1 MSTSC
6 SADPV
11 KIRLF
16 GSIAVGHA
24 GRTLGPRDF
33 GGSRP
38 KQVLE
43 ILLAARGR
51 PVPVDRLAELLWGE
65 RLPDNFA
72 ASIQTFI
79 STLRRHLCADQSC
92 ARELVVTER
101 GAYRFAVERAMIDI
115 DRFDE
120 LLARAGRVATD
131 AARRSLTDA
140 LALAPAEVLED
151 EPYADWAQEL
161 RGTYRGRV
169 IGANLEAADAALIAR
184 DFRASL
190 SHAQAATR
198 MDRFSERAHRT
209 EMLALYAMGRD
220 HEALEAYR
228 RLRCLLV
235 GELGLEPN
243 TESRA
248 LEAAI
253 LRQDEVSSLLPRP
266 SREMRLRSSGHP
278 WLLFLGRRA
287 ELAALAETLDSALA
301 GEFAL
306 VLVEGEAGI
315 GKSRLLDEFAST
327 QDGVRVGRA
336 RCSALEQHLA
346 HVPLAAVLREVLE
359 GLDLE
364 TKDLPALGAIVPEL
378 APRER
383 PAGFGEIDALEATV
397 EVIRRAGPLAL
408 IFDDLHLADPG
419 TVAALEYLRHR
430 CAGSP
435 VMILGAMRGDETPL
449 DHPLNRLAETTRIRL
464 EPLTEHELAPL
475 GIPDVYGRTGGHPTL
490 VANLIA
496 SGSDPDLRGSLSE
509 LLIARCR
516 AEGAVAFRVLMTA
529 STLPEPFEPEVLA
542 ALLETDPVVLVER
555 LEQLCDR
562 RILRVD
568 GLRFRF
574 RYAIQRDALRAAVSP
589 ARDRLL
595 RERAHIVEQRRE
607 IVRAAGHDLPLVP
620 ATATRS

>member
-1 MSTSC
+1 
-6 SADPV
+6 
-11 KIRLF
+11 
-16 GSIAVGHA
+16 
-24 GRTLGPRDF
+24 
-33 GGSRP
+33 
-38 KQVLE
+38 
-43 ILLAARGR
+43 
-51 PVPVDRLAELLWGE
+51 
-65 RLPDNFA
+65 
-72 ASIQTFI
+72 
-79 STLRRHLCADQSC
+79 
-92 ARELVVTER
+92 VTER

-120 LLARAGRVATD
+120 LLARAGRAATD

-151 EPYADWAQEL
+151 EPYSDWAQEL

-169 IGANLEAADAALIAR
+169 IGANLEAADAALIGR

-209 EMLALYAMGRD
+209 EMLALYAMGRG

-266 SREMRLRSSGHP
+266 SREMQLRSSGHP

-287 ELAALAETLDSALA
+287 ELAALAETLDFALV
-301 GEFAL
+301 GEFSL

-315 GKSRLLDEFAST
+315 GKSRMLDEFAST
-327 QDGVRVGRA
+327 LDGVRVGRA

-346 HVPLAAVLREVLE
+346 HVPLAAVLRDVLD

-364 TKDLPALGAIVPEL
+364 TKELPALGGIVPEL
-378 APRER
+378 APRDR

-397 EVIRRAGPLAL
+397 EVIRRAGPLVL

-435 VMILGAMRGDETPL
+435 VMILGGMCAEETPL
-449 DHPLNRLAETTRIRL
+449 DHPLNRLAETTKIRL

-475 GIPDVYGRTGGHPTL
+475 GIPDVHRRTGGHPAL

-496 SGSDPDLRGSLSE
+496 SGSDPDLRGALSE

-595 RERAHIVEQRRE
+595 RERAQTVKQRRG

-620 ATATRS
+620 ATAMRS

>member
-1 MSTSC
+1 M
-6 SADPV
+6 P
-11 KIRLF
+11 I
-16 GSIAVGHA
+16 
-24 GRTLGPRDF
+24 
-33 GGSRP
+33 
-38 KQVLE
+38 
-43 ILLAARGR
+43 
-51 PVPVDRLAELLWGE
+51 DRLAELLWGE
-65 RLPDNFA
+65 RAPDNFA

-101 GAYRFAVERAMIDI
+101 GAYRFAVERAIIDI

-120 LLARAGRVATD
+120 LLARAGRAATD
-131 AARRSLTDA
+131 AARRSLSDA

-161 RGTYRGRV
+161 RGTYRSRV

-243 TESRA
+243 AESRT
-248 LEAAI
+248 LEAAV

-266 SREMRLRSSGHP
+266 SREMQLRSAGHP

-327 QDGVRVGRA
+327 LDGVRVGRA

-346 HVPLAAVLREVLE
+346 HVPLAAVLREVLK
-359 GLDLE
+359 GS
-364 TKDLPALGAIVPEL
+364 ISR
-378 APRER
+378 PR
-383 PAGFGEIDALEATV
+383 TS
-397 EVIRRAGPLAL
+397 RR
-408 IFDDLHLADPG
+408 
-419 TVAALEYLRHR
+419 
-430 CAGSP
+430 
-435 VMILGAMRGDETPL
+435 
-449 DHPLNRLAETTRIRL
+449 
-464 EPLTEHELAPL
+464 
-475 GIPDVYGRTGGHPTL
+475 
-490 VANLIA
+490 
-496 SGSDPDLRGSLSE
+496 
-509 LLIARCR
+509 
-516 AEGAVAFRVLMTA
+516 
-529 STLPEPFEPEVLA
+529 
-542 ALLETDPVVLVER
+542 
-555 LEQLCDR
+555 
-562 RILRVD
+562 
-568 GLRFRF
+568 
-574 RYAIQRDALRAAVSP
+574 
-589 ARDRLL
+589 
-595 RERAHIVEQRRE
+595 
-607 IVRAAGHDLPLVP
+607 
-620 ATATRS
+620 